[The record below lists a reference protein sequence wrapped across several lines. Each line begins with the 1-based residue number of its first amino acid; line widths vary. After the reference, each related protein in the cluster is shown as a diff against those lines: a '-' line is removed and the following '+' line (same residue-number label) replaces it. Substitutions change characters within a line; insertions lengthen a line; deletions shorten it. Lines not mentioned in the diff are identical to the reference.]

1 MPDKTTKEERAN
13 WFQFAFYGA
22 LVWKSKD
29 SSMSVYLENHG
40 DCKCGSNGRATAKD
54 VPRKYQFCNLYKK
67 SESGLSKNIVKSIC
81 RECVINQ
88 VDEK

>member
-29 SSMSVYLENHG
+29 SLMAVYLENHG
-40 DCKCGSNGRATAKD
+40 ECECGFKGRATARD
-54 VPRKYQFCNLYKK
+54 VPRYYQFCNLYKRT
-67 SESGLSKNIVKSIC
+67 ETGLDKKLVKSIC

-88 VDEK
+88 VDKK